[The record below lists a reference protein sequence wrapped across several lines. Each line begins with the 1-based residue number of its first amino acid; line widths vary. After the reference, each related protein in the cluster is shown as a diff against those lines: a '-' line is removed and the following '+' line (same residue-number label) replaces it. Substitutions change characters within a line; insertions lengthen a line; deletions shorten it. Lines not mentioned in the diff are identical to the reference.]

1 VRTYGLNEKE
11 HNRHKLLYLLQLAVK
26 QIFHVNG
33 RFGVKSYTD
42 PKMFG
47 DSCPI
52 SDKARRVDLARLKKA
67 IKSLKKSLAK
77 RGNSGHDF
85 MREGIEECVYERV
98 SCLDKC
104 LRTLEEEELAAGCSD
119 LAVT

>member
-1 VRTYGLNEKE
+1 VLTYGLKEKE
-11 HNRHKLLYLLQLAVK
+11 HNRHKLMYLLPLAVK

-42 PKMFG
+42 PKLFG
-47 DSCPI
+47 DSGPI
-52 SDKARRVDLARLKKA
+52 SDKAHRVDLARLKKA

-85 MREGIEECVYERV
+85 MRERIEECVHERV
-98 SCLDKC
+98 WISVYALWRRKNWQPAV
-104 LRTLEEEELAAGCSD
+104 LTLP
-119 LAVT
+119 